1 MNEQFK
7 PSQISKV
14 IDQSLVYQCASPAQ
28 VCKAIFEL
36 RDLYRYQMECLN
48 DSGND
53 LQVHRAIAEATEQS
67 HALME
72 ACLARVLAIE
82 GWDLATLE
90 LPAQLKTKVRKTL

>member
-1 MNEQFK
+1 MNQQFK

-14 IDQSLVYQCASPAQ
+14 IDQSLVYQCACPAQ

-36 RDLYRYQMECLN
+36 RDLYRYQMECMDDSDN
-48 DSGND
+48 DRE
-53 LQVHRAIAEATEQS
+53 VHRAIAAATEQS

-72 ACLARVLAIE
+72 ACLARVLQIE

-90 LPAQLKTKVRKTL
+90 LPPQLKAKVRKTL